1 MWRTAGLE
9 CVQQVRE
16 GRRIFAQNV
25 FEDELLQLRI
35 VDSDRSAADLKTVED
50 DVVVEAADF
59 ERIGVDEV
67 KVFRVRLS
75 ERVVS

>member
-1 MWRTAGLE
+1 VWRTAGLE
-9 CVQQVRE
+9 RVQQVRE
-16 GRRIFAQNV
+16 GRRVFAQNF

>member
-9 CVQQVRE
+9 RVQQVRE
-16 GRRIFAQNV
+16 GRRVFAQNV
-25 FEDELLQLRI
+25 FENELLQLRI

>member
-1 MWRTAGLE
+1 VWRTAGLE
-9 CVQQVRE
+9 RVQQVRE
-16 GRRIFAQNV
+16 GRRVFAQNV
-25 FEDELLQLRI
+25 FENELLQLRI

>member
-9 CVQQVRE
+9 RVQQVRE
-16 GRRIFAQNV
+16 GRRVFAQNF

>member
-9 CVQQVRE
+9 RVQQVRE

-25 FEDELLQLRI
+25 FENELLQLRI